1 MSDRILIDT
10 ATGELLFLE
19 RVGAHWRPALDAM
32 DAWREARLRI
42 YRLTPTLY
50 ATMPNLRLWP
60 VIDTTEMLSVSHV
73 IEHPWI
79 PDGSAFE
86 LPMDIEP
93 AELPA
98 MDALYVEMTSGGGPP
113 PQPPGGGAVAA
124 AGAES
129 RQPAAETSTPA
140 LAALLAAVAA
150 APDVAPAATVHVTHT
165 HMHHWDLDALWRPS
179 LLWAADPYATRPL
192 ASTATALAALS
203 LLMAAPEPQN
213 TAPPVA
219 AMPKHVADLVLRDA
233 EARAATCPITMEP
246 IKIADAAVTSC
257 GHVFQR
263 TAIAE
268 WLTTHTTCP
277 QCRQACA
284 L

>member
-1 MSDRILIDT
+1 MTSDRILIDA

-19 RVGAHWRPALDAM
+19 RAGAHWRPALAAM
-32 DAWREARLRI
+32 DAWREARLRL

-60 VIDTTEMLSVSHV
+60 VIDATEVPAVSHV

-86 LPMDIEP
+86 LPTDIEP

-113 PQPPGGGAVAA
+113 PQPPGGGAVAVE
-124 AGAES
+124 GAES
-129 RQPAAETSTPA
+129 RQPAPPTPA

-150 APDVAPAATVHVTHT
+150 EPAVAPAATVHVTHT
-165 HMHHWDLDALWRPS
+165 HTHHWDLDALWRPS
-179 LLWAADPYATRPL
+179 LLWADPFARRPL
-192 ASTATALAALS
+192 SSTATALAALS
-203 LLMAAPEPQN
+203 LLLATPEPQE
-213 TAPPVA
+213 APPIA

-246 IKIADAAVTSC
+246 IKAADAAVTSC

-268 WLTTHTTCP
+268 WLSTHTTCP
-277 QCRQACA
+277 HCRQSCA
-284 L
+284 I